1 MPCLTPT
8 LLRPLPLSASS
19 FAPFGA
25 VLEGFRTPPASARP
39 INDHSCWR
47 LDLPLKLHFEQ
58 AGGQAGLAIYRAEA
72 RRFPMPLDVLE
83 RHALASQSF
92 IPLEGSRFV
101 VVVARPNALPGPDD
115 VQAFISNGRQGVLL
129 HPGTWHHA
137 LLAVDAGSFVVLERH
152 PSPDAP
158 PDAPPDCELST
169 LAETLLLS
177 LD

>member
-8 LLRPLPLSASS
+8 LLRPQPLSASA

-25 VLEGFRTPPASARP
+25 VLEGFGTPPAQARP

-47 LDLPLKLHFEQ
+47 LDLPLNLQFEQ
-58 AGGQAGLAIYRAEA
+58 AGGQAGLAIYRADA
-72 RRFPMPLDVLE
+72 RRFPLPVDVLE
-83 RHALASQSF
+83 RHTLASQSF

-115 VQAFISNGRQGVLL
+115 VQAFISNGRQGVL
-129 HPGTWHHA
+129 
-137 LLAVDAGSFVVLERH
+137 AVDAGSFVVLERH
-152 PSPDAP
+152 TPAGAP
-158 PDAPPDCELST
+158 IDCELST

>member
-1 MPCLTPT
+1 MPCLPPT
-8 LLRPLPLSASS
+8 LLRPQPLSASA

-25 VLEGFRTPPASARP
+25 VLEGFGTPPAQARP
-39 INDHSCWR
+39 INDHSYWR
-47 LDLPLKLHFEQ
+47 LDLPLNLQFEQ
-58 AGGQAGLAIYRAEA
+58 AGGQAGLAIYRADA
-72 RRFPMPLDVLE
+72 RRFPLPVDVLE
-83 RHALASQSF
+83 RHTLASQSF
-92 IPLEGSRFV
+92 IPLEGARFV

-152 PSPDAP
+152 TPAGAP
-158 PDAPPDCELST
+158 IDCELST